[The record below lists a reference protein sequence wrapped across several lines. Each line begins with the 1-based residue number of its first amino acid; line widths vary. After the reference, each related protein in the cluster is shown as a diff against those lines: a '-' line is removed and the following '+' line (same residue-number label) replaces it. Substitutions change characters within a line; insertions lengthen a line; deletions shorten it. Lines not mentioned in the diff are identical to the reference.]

1 MSLPSI
7 PDSTRK
13 AVRDRSQ
20 IVQRTLTGAS
30 QLTPLAATRRGA
42 NVTATPLP
50 RGAAQAAPQA
60 QAASLAA
67 LQQRVADLE
76 RVNGELNKFQA
87 EAKSLYALATAH
99 EAERSELRR
108 AVEQQTLAT
117 ERATR
122 ALSAAEIRTAQRTA
136 DLSERLATAEARVA
150 ELSVSRQVVLADL
163 EREMAARVADS
174 QRTAA
179 DRSLVD
185 AKAAL
190 ADATRTAQ
198 ATAARLEQERDT
210 ALAHLR
216 TVEQSASAKLD
227 AAERRAAAHRERA
240 EQLAK
245 ELAQARQAPPPPSL
259 VPIDA
264 SAEANDAAMRT
275 MANEMTRLRS
285 ELADARRAHRAL
297 ATTARNAENGLIL
310 QQRIDELQQRVDQR
324 DGALAEQAAMLAA
337 AEQANAARAADARLL
352 ANEGGVSGAL
362 ARLASL
368 RRDNEVL
375 LARCLA
381 LETAARRS
389 DALRAEAESLLSD
402 AVSRLESAEETS
414 RGAALLV
421 ERAQRTAAIA
431 RSERDGLQRLVE
443 SYKDS
448 AAVDAAQIVLDLQHR
463 LAESE
468 AQADELENA
477 LLCAAEQ
484 TAHSS
489 ESRKRL
495 RSHESAAD
503 DNDADAAGSI
513 VSRPSLSALPC
524 AACLRRAEEAP
535 ALAAAGAYDHAELQV
550 IHMSMNPLAAA
561 RRRLA
566 AAQVECP
573 PSPLVPASD
582 ALRTPAR
589 PAGSAALQTPFG
601 AAMTPSADADKR
613 IARLKEVFKEKISE
627 FREAVHVLFGY
638 RIDMS
643 DQRCRLLSQY
653 SSSAKDALLFDLR
666 RNERGVLVV
675 ELLENAYSRSLGP
688 ELTNY
693 LYKLH
698 SMPAFLSNHTI
709 ELFSSQTFAQT

>member
-1 MSLPSI
+1 
-7 PDSTRK
+7 
-13 AVRDRSQ
+13 
-20 IVQRTLTGAS
+20 
-30 QLTPLAATRRGA
+30 LAATRRGA

-50 RGAAQAAPQA
+50 RVSGGASQAPPQA

-76 RVNGELNKFQA
+76 RVNGELSKFQA

-108 AVEQQTLAT
+108 AVEEQTLAT

-190 ADATRTAQ
+190 ADATRNAQ

-216 TVEQSASAKLD
+216 AVEQSASAKLD

-245 ELAQARQAPPPPSL
+245 ELAQARQAPPPPPSL

-477 LLCAAEQ
+477 LLSAAEQ

-503 DNDADAAGSI
+503 DNDGDAAGSI